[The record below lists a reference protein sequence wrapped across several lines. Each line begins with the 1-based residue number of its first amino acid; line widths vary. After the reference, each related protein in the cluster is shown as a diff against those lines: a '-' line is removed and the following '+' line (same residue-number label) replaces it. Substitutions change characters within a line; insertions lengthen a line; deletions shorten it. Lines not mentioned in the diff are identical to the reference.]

1 MAQSEIL
8 FNANNMNQLFVLQ
21 YSTGQYNK
29 FTPLFKE
36 LEEYLIL
43 LVAENPDEFN
53 TLGGTRRMIK
63 LADAKVEELIGQQ
76 NAQFLLDY
84 PEFAEQQS
92 EFASMSLERAVIAY
106 NSSLPALSVIMKDV
120 FRTPLVLSNVPI
132 TLDDLSKQ
140 ITDKT
145 KQNVNQS
152 LFNGYASGLTN
163 QQIIQSIRGTK
174 TVKGAVPTS
183 RLDTERVVRTALN
196 HVGTT
201 SRQRTYKE
209 NRDLVVGYQW
219 LSTLD
224 SRTSAICRD
233 RDLEIFL
240 YKDKFNPLP
249 PAHYFCRS
257 TTTPYLDPKSP
268 LRLLDTKGTRASK
281 GAEGGK
287 SVSDDLSYYDWLKR
301 QPASFQDEALGK
313 TKGLIFRNSGLS
325 AEEFRKVSVN
335 QFGKPLTIDQLKEKN
350 KQIASYLDG

>member
-8 FNANNMNQLFVLQ
+8 FSANNMNQLFVLQ

-63 LADAKVEELIGQQ
+63 LADAKIQELIGQQ
-76 NAQFLLDY
+76 SAQFILDY
-84 PEFAEQQS
+84 PELAEQQS
-92 EFASMSLERAVIAY
+92 EFAAMSLERAVIGY
-106 NSSLPALSVIMKDV
+106 NSSLPALGVIMKDV
-120 FRTPLVLSNVPI
+120 FRAPLVLSNDPI
-132 TLDDLSKQ
+132 TLDDLSSQ
-140 ITDKT
+140 ITDRT
-145 KQNVNQS
+145 KKNVNKA
-152 LFNGYASGLTN
+152 LFNGYSSGLTN

-174 TVKGAVPTS
+174 TVTGAVSTS
-183 RLDTERVVRTALN
+183 RLDTEKVVKTALN
-196 HVGTT
+196 HVATT
-201 SRQRTYKE
+201 ARQRTYKE
-209 NRDLVVGYQW
+209 NNLVVGYQW

-224 SRTSAICRD
+224 SRTSDVCRN
-233 RDLEIFL
+233 RDLKIFL

-268 LRLLDTKGTRASK
+268 LRILDTKGTRASK
-281 GAEGGK
+281 GADGGK
-287 SVSDDLSYYDWLKR
+287 SVSDDLTYYDWLKR
-301 QPASFQDEALGK
+301 QPAAFQDEALGK

-325 AEEFRKVSVN
+325 TEEFRKVSVN

-350 KQIASYLDG
+350 KQIASYLDS